1 MPQKY
6 HLEKVERIIGFCLEN
21 AEPGQ
26 KARVL
31 SNASLTSDH
40 SLFHPY
46 IEQITNLFLNKA
58 GVFVNE
64 VFQFLIIIHEDLS
77 ADIYIN
83 DFRVNAEGRI
93 KSRAIAGEPI
103 KKKDLIGLRTLSFPD
118 IEINTTDKI
127 IYCFKVGWKFGLHF
141 HLHPKVNLDIK
152 RMQLNTGNLYRY
164 LLFQDVYETM
174 TSESLFNEILKDGWF
189 PFIEL
194 VGGDFKVVAQ
204 IYSNKHNF
212 QKRINA
218 FLEKFNN
225 QRINQ
230 MTDRWWQN
238 DVFNEKKDLLNA
250 GVKAYLMDNKDGYIN
265 CINTLIP
272 QIEGI
277 IRYQYFKEKKKGV
290 HVKENILVDFLIEKG
305 KEKSGDNYS
314 LFMPLQFKNYLVQVF
329 FANFNLEKGQITL
342 SRHSSSHGVAT
353 VIDYDKI
360 KALQMIL
367 ILDQISFYTL

>member
-1 MPQKY
+1 M
-6 HLEKVERIIGFCLEN
+6 
-21 AEPGQ
+21 
-26 KARVL
+26 
-31 SNASLTSDH
+31 
-40 SLFHPY
+40 
-46 IEQITNLFLNKA
+46 
-58 GVFVNE
+58 
-64 VFQFLIIIHEDLS
+64 HEDLS

-83 DFRVNAEGRI
+83 NFRVNAEGRI

-103 KKKDLIGLRTLSFPD
+103 KKKDLIDLRTLSFPD

-152 RMQLNTGNLYRY
+152 RMQINIGNLYRY

-174 TSESLFNEILKDGWF
+174 TSESFFNEILKDGWF

-204 IYSNKHNF
+204 MYSNKHNF
-212 QKRINA
+212 QKRMNA

-225 QRINQ
+225 HRINQ
-230 MTDRWWQN
+230 ITDRWWQN
-238 DVFNEKKDLLNA
+238 EVFNEKKDLLNA

-277 IRYQYFKEKKKGV
+277 IRYQYLNEKRKGIIVETYSAEETLPGSNAETVITLRSSQGTFSFAPKDLKKGP
-290 HVKENILVDFLIEKG
+290 I
-305 KEKSGDNYS
+305 Y
-314 LFMPLQFKNYLVQVF
+314 
-329 FANFNLEKGQITL
+329 FAF
-342 SRHSSSHGVAT
+342 
-353 VIDYDKI
+353 
-360 KALQMIL
+360 
-367 ILDQISFYTL
+367 